1 MQAIMSLSDRVM
13 VLAKPR
19 RSWRFHPKIHDQ
31 RVIKAYLG
39 DYQNLLALRISV

>member
-13 VLAKPR
+13 VLAEGQ
-19 RSWRFHPKIHDQ
+19 KIMEGRPTEVLQDQ

-39 DYQNLLALRISV
+39 DGYEVA